1 MISLLIYNIEM
12 GRQLPK
18 ILQWIESLGQLP
30 EIICFQEFPEVQIE
44 SFIKSFDHGNYQH
57 QYAPSFQKRHHTYGQ
72 LTLYPVSWVNQK
84 QMISLKKSF
93 LIDLGL
99 STGEKILFRNKGNR
113 SSLITVF
120 TYKRKSFA
128 IANSHLT
135 LLHVNKKRRMQLQII
150 MEKLEKN
157 LSSSLPQIILGDF
170 NYSSLIRQKKL
181 IQFME
186 KNQFRN
192 AYKLKTHRILF
203 FHHQLDYVFYKN
215 CTVKDAVVTK
225 LRFSDHYPV
234 QFKLEI

>member
-1 MISLLIYNIEM
+1 MISLLTYNIEM

-18 ILQWIESLGQLP
+18 ILQWIELLSQLP
-30 EIICFQEFPEVQIE
+30 EIICFQEFPEMQIE
-44 SFIKSFDHGNYQH
+44 SFIKGFTHGNYQYK
-57 QYAPSFQKRHHTYGQ
+57 YAPSFQKTHHMFGQ
-72 LTLYPVSWVNQK
+72 LTLYK
-84 QMISLKKSF
+84 KKIISLKKSF

-99 STGEKILFRNKGNR
+99 SAGEKILFRNKGNR

-120 TYKRKSFA
+120 RYKRKSFV

-135 LLHVNKKRRMQLQII
+135 LLHVNKKRRMELQLII
-150 MEKLEKN
+150 EKLEKN
-157 LSSSLPQIILGDF
+157 LSSSLPKIILGDF

-186 KNQFRN
+186 KNQFLN

-234 QFKLEI
+234 QFKLKI